1 MKDEEKKFLE
11 QLDKKF
17 ETTDFDSIKEKI
29 RVEPKKSAKT
39 KGFIFGSLITAGA
52 ACLAI
57 GATFIAI
64 NVVRKSPSNIDVNSS
79 LINSIEEKEEESVN
93 DETKYL
99 DGKYRIIEV
108 SDTGGEEISDLG
120 ILKHWDEKEIYEKY
134 TSVKFNNINYNIS
147 SSAALGTL
155 PPVEATYI
163 GEELGEGI
171 AIGYDDYA
179 PIEEERIEECSVKIY
194 EIKKICSDLAFAVKF
209 DGNENFYAYL
219 NIQYKFSTIGDF
231 LAKSNFLEYGNIG
244 ERVIYH
250 YWDST
255 NKYRYVFFENIDKQA
270 IIDTFLKDENVELI
284 KENKVKGD
292 VYYSIS
298 IGMKI
303 LGLDNLSFAIGNN
316 GYVRINLFGSSNCF
330 YIGNEVASNFFN
342 YLEENYEGVV
352 YIVGPFEPS
361 SSNEGGGSGGVTV
374 SYPVEVSL

>member
-17 ETTDFDSIKEKI
+17 ETKDFDSIKEKI
-29 RVEPKKSAKT
+29 RVEPIKSAKT
-39 KGFIFGSLITAGA
+39 KGFIFGSLITAGT

-79 LINSIEEKEEESVN
+79 LINSIGEKEEESVN

-108 SDTGGEEISDLG
+108 SDTVGESNNDYYIV
-120 ILKHWDEKEIYEKY
+120 KHWDEREIYEKY

-155 PPVEATYI
+155 PVEATYI
-163 GEELGEGI
+163 GEELGEAI
-171 AIGYDDYA
+171 ARGYDDYA
-179 PIEEERIEECSVKIY
+179 LTEEERFKECPVKIY

-209 DGNENFYAYL
+209 DGNENFYPYL
-219 NIQYKFSTIGDF
+219 NIECKFSTIGDF

-244 ERVIYH
+244 ESVYYPYR
-250 YWDST
+250 DST
-255 NKYRYVFFENIDKQA
+255 NKYRGVFFENIDKQA
-270 IIDTFLKDENVELI
+270 IIDTFLKDENVELTKEI
-284 KENKVKGD
+284 KVRGD

-303 LGLDNLSFAIGNN
+303 LGLDNLSFAIGKN
-316 GYVRINLFGSSNCF
+316 GYVQTNLFGSAYCF
-330 YIGNEVASNFFN
+330 YIGNEVANNFFN